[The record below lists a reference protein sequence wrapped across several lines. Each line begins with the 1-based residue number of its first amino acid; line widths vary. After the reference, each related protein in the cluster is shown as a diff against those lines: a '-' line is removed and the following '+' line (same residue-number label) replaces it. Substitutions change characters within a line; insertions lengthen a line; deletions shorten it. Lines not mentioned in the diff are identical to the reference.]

1 MHLSNVTPQPS
12 SRHEGLS
19 TPITDVSQCRRIFV
33 PQQNVSPEVDKTVEA
48 SSTAVT
54 EDRLETGVGQL
65 MSVKVARRPVM
76 FTTANTGMLLV

>member
-1 MHLSNVTPQPS
+1 MHLCNVTPQPS

-19 TPITDVSQCRRIFV
+19 TSITDVSQCRRIFM

-65 MSVKVARRPVM
+65 VSMEVARRPVM
-76 FTTANTGMLLV
+76 FTTANTGMLLL